1 MQNIQSKK
9 PNHDTLNAIRG
20 VELIFFSKLIDGKM
34 VFYENSLRWGSAMK
48 GLFKAV
54 EVVEPNS
61 GVS

>member
-48 GLFKAV
+48 GLFKARR
-54 EVVEPNS
+54 S
-61 GVS
+61 C